1 MKTNMFH
8 NIIDKVE
15 KVRTQ
20 FGYKPVYN
28 QLATTHYMKINKIIH
43 LYF

>member
-1 MKTNMFH
+1 MSFFFSYKINEFKMKTNMFH

-20 FGYKPVYN
+20 FGYKPVCS
-28 QLATTHYMKINKIIH
+28 
-43 LYF
+43 